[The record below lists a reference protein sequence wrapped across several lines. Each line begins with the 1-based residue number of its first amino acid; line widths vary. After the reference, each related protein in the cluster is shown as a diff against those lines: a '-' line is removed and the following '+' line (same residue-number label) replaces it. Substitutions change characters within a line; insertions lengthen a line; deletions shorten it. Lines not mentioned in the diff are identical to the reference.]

1 MPEVDVPL
9 DQELVRA
16 MPKVELHV
24 HVEACMTGD
33 RMLQLAKDLDV
44 PVPRPLDEL
53 ITFTSLPV
61 FLEAFEWWCS
71 LLRKPEY
78 AEQLAYDTA
87 FEMSKEGIVYAECL
101 MGPKYW
107 SRMEYQDSLPALA
120 RGFDRAAADG
130 LTDCQLVPSIS
141 REQSSQWA
149 MELVNWIQDSALP
162 RIVGIGLD
170 GNEVET
176 GRTCP
181 KFSHVYDRA
190 WEVGLGRT
198 VHAGESSGPEGV
210 ADALEFLSVD
220 RIDHGVRAIEDPAV
234 VQQLVDKQVTLNVC
248 ATSNVLIN
256 LYPDL
261 ASHPV
266 RALAEAGVPVT
277 LNTDDPAV
285 MDIQLSDE
293 IVRVGGAM
301 GWTTMADVVAMQR
314 TAIDATFCGDERKAQ
329 LRAQLDAHV
338 ADALAGAST

>member
-1 MPEVDVPL
+1 MPEVNAPL
-9 DQELVRA
+9 DQDLVRA

-33 RMLQLAKDLDV
+33 RMLQLAETLDV

-71 LLRKPEY
+71 LLREPEH

-130 LTDCQLVPSIS
+130 LADCQLVPSIS
-141 REQSSQWA
+141 REQSSRWA
-149 MELVNWIQDSALP
+149 MDLVNWIQDSAEP

-176 GRTCP
+176 GQTCP

-210 ADALEFLSVD
+210 ADALEYLSVD

-234 VQQLVDKQVTLNVC
+234 VRALVDKQVTLNIC

-261 ASHPV
+261 ASHPIG
-266 RALAEAGVPVT
+266 ALAAAGVPVT
-277 LNTDDPAV
+277 VNTDDPAV
-285 MDIQLSDE
+285 MDIQMSKE
-293 IVRVGGAM
+293 IVDVGSTM
-301 GWTTMADVVAMQR
+301 DWTMADVVRAQH
-314 TAIDATFCGDERKAQ
+314 TAIDAAFCSDERKAA

-338 ADALAGAST
+338 ASALAAAS